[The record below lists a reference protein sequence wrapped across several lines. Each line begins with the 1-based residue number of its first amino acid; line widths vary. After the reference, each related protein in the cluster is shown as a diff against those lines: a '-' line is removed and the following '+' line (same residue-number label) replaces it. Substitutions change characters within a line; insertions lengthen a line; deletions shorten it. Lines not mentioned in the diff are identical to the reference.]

1 MYQQAASAYA
11 QPQAGAYTAAAAAAA
26 GGIGVAQQE
35 LLRQQQAKL
44 TAQLQMQQMQ
54 AMKNA
59 AALAASQVAASHAAA
74 KPPEPGHMARFGA
87 AASTGARPLPGAR
100 DSRDARG
107 PPGASARPGLGADRE
122 VRRRD
127 DRPLERR
134 RDDRPPDRPRSPRA
148 GPMDGDRRD
157 SGRGRYLV
165 KVSPFP
171 YTTVERDYQQLR
183 LRYPKLHVANDF
195 QKATCV
201 WPDAIASGNM
211 LEYPLDNQVSYWTG
225 DKKNPSMLRRFTKEA
240 LPKSQTTGTRA
251 SFPYCPRFFFLR
263 ILRLNRLSCV
273 SQPIIMRPF

>member
-1 MYQQAASAYA
+1 
-11 QPQAGAYTAAAAAAA
+11 
-26 GGIGVAQQE
+26 
-35 LLRQQQAKL
+35 
-44 TAQLQMQQMQ
+44 
-54 AMKNA
+54 
-59 AALAASQVAASHAAA
+59 
-74 KPPEPGHMARFGA
+74 
-87 AASTGARPLPGAR
+87 
-100 DSRDARG
+100 
-107 PPGASARPGLGADRE
+107 
-122 VRRRD
+122 
-127 DRPLERR
+127 
-134 RDDRPPDRPRSPRA
+134 
-148 GPMDGDRRD
+148 MDGDRRD